1 MSKDYRVNTFRLRG
15 PVCLWG
21 NRPYRLGRDFTVTVV
36 WATSLFPE

>member
-1 MSKDYRVNTFRLRG
+1 MTPAPAGERLRG